1 MGEVHKLKSAI
12 TVDIHPTKW
21 EAVALRHLTS
31 HNAEIRKIAQEIL
44 LTSKS
49 PYIREQ
55 AGPMEPERTL
65 RDDLIF
71 GAGLSVLLAIVS
83 APVALAVRFWVL

>member
-12 TVDIHPTKW
+12 TVDIHPTQW
-21 EAVALRHLTS
+21 EAVALRHLNNHS
-31 HNAEIRKIAQEIL
+31 AETRKIMREVL
-44 LTSKS
+44 MTSKS

-65 RDDLIF
+65 RDDLAF
-71 GAGLSVLLAIVS
+71 GFWLGVVLYVGAFIAV
-83 APVALAVRFWVL
+83 PAVRYWVL

>member
-12 TVDIHPTKW
+12 MVDIHPTKW
-21 EAVALRHLTS
+21 EAVALCHLNNHS
-31 HNAEIRKIAQEIL
+31 AETRKLMREVL
-44 LTSKS
+44 MTSKS

-71 GAGLSVLLAIVS
+71 GAGLSVLLALVS
-83 APVALAVRFWVL
+83 APVALAVRYWVL

>member
-1 MGEVHKLKSAI
+1 MGEVHKLPSAI
-12 TVDIHPTKW
+12 MVDIHPTKW
-21 EAVALRHLTS
+21 EAVALRHLNNHS
-31 HNAEIRKIAQEIL
+31 AEVRKIAQEIL

-71 GAGLSVLLAIVS
+71 GAGLSALLALVS